1 MALCVGGPATSL
13 FPRVQHDQ
21 LTAKAFKSS
30 QQKGTGTIK
39 LSPAQAKFLADR
51 PEDCV
56 SEHLMEEFFG
66 YEPEEGYTAE
76 QHQQCAAAISKV
88 YAYFGETCAGS
99 LVSGGVIQDTVS
111 ATSPADPSAGSL

>member
-1 MALCVGGPATSL
+1 MVRHPQPLAAACWLSQLSPFQAHLPATL
-13 FPRVQHDQ
+13 MNT
-21 LTAKAFKSS
+21 L
-30 QQKGTGTIK
+30 K

-66 YEPEEGYTAE
+66 YEPQEGYSAE

-88 YAYFGETCAGS
+88 YAYFGETYA
-99 LVSGGVIQDTVS
+99 
-111 ATSPADPSAGSL
+111 